1 MAVPAASCT
10 SWGHAVF
17 TIDAAPFRPLL
28 ARAAGPPGRPP
39 AVLREHAWG
48 GQEEPREEAGGGKR
62 GARLALRP
70 GPGPRGGVCTAHVT
84 GRWPDAPQPPPTE
97 HVRSR
102 RMLISTSRGG
112 RRVGE
117 TSEFLAGVACVAETR
132 GGPRKPACEA
142 LRAPSAAPSVG
153 RRHTA
158 HSAHVPQAADPT
170 AARPSVWHGRAPS
183 TFVPTP
189 PFPSAAGPTA
199 PPRPFTLDSPYE
211 LRA

>member
-1 MAVPAASCT
+1 
-10 SWGHAVF
+10 
-17 TIDAAPFRPLL
+17 
-28 ARAAGPPGRPP
+28 
-39 AVLREHAWG
+39 
-48 GQEEPREEAGGGKR
+48 
-62 GARLALRP
+62 
-70 GPGPRGGVCTAHVT
+70 
-84 GRWPDAPQPPPTE
+84 
-97 HVRSR
+97 
-102 RMLISTSRGG
+102 MLISTSRGG

-142 LRAPSAAPSVG
+142 LRTPSAAPSVG

-158 HSAHVPQAADPT
+158 HFAHVPQAADPT
-170 AARPSVWHGRAPS
+170 AARPLVWHGRAPS

-199 PPRPFTLDSPYE
+199 PPRPFTLDSPSE